1 MPVKSSSILVIGA
14 AGQIGTDLV
23 SALRKACTRKSVVA
37 CCHKTKPELKLI
49 ESGPVEYL
57 DATDV
62 NQIKAIVKKYNPNT
76 IYNLATVLSGAG
88 ETNPGLAWE
97 TNVISHKNIL
107 DVSVECAIDRVFWP
121 SSIAVFGLKTPS
133 TNTPQH
139 TILEPSSMYG
149 VTKVTGENLSNYY
162 YRKYGLD
169 VRSIRFP
176 GLISVN
182 KFSGGGTS
190 DYTVEMIL
198 SALENRP
205 YECFVNRETRMPLM
219 AMEDAIEATLML
231 MQASRESIT
240 VRTSYNLGALSFSA
254 GDLEK
259 EIVKHVPNFRCTYV
273 PDFRQ
278 AIADSWPDSVDDS
291 VARSDWNWNER
302 IDLSK
307 LVSNVFEKT

>member
-1 MPVKSSSILVIGA
+1 MPAKRSSILVIGA

-23 SALRKACTRKSVVA
+23 SALRKVYPSESVVA
-37 CCHKTKPELKLI
+37 CCHKTKPELKLS
-49 ESGPVEYL
+49 ESGPVEFL
-57 DATDV
+57 DAADV
-62 NQIKAIVKKYNPNT
+62 NQIKTIVNQYNPNT
-76 IYNLATVLSGAG
+76 IYNLATILSGAG

-107 DVSVECAIDRVFWP
+107 DVSVECAIDQVFWP
-121 SSIAVFGLKTPS
+121 SSIAVFGPTTPS

-139 TILEPSSMYG
+139 TILEPTSMYG

-162 YRKYGLD
+162 HQKYGLD

-176 GLISVN
+176 GLISVS

-198 SALENRP
+198 SALKNRP

-231 MQASRESIT
+231 MQASRERIT

-259 EIVKHVPNFRCTYV
+259 EIVKYVPDFRCTYV

-291 VARSDWNWNER
+291 IARSDWNWDER
-302 IDLSK
+302 IDLPK
-307 LVSNVFEKT
+307 LVSNLFGKK